1 MPRDDVQAPA
11 DAVFMARDLGAQSVF
26 IIESKDEADMEN
38 EYDVFRIL
46 STASSDEGALRSCAE
61 LGHA

>member
-1 MPRDDVQAPA
+1 MKYDKYKGEQHYRKCDHQSV
-11 DAVFMARDLGAQSVF
+11 QSVF

-38 EYDVFRIL
+38 EYDVFRVL
-46 STASSDEGALRSCAE
+46 STSAESEDVLRSCGE